1 MYHYLLR
8 IIHHS
13 DSGFYYH
20 YWQIFWLVFQ
30 FLIFVFCTCFVSLSF
45 GQSNKVNAK
54 NNVNFSAFPNP
65 VKQGSLTIK
74 TYSTKEKEI
83 TIYNVLGKMVF
94 TQKFSEL
101 TKRLDLTQISS
112 GIYIMKVLEG
122 DKVATKK
129 LVIK

>member
-1 MYHYLLR
+1 MRKIY
-8 IIHHS
+8 I
-13 DSGFYYH
+13 
-20 YWQIFWLVFQ
+20 
-30 FLIFVFCTCFVSLSF
+30 LIFVFCTCFVSLSF

-54 NNVNFSAFPNP
+54 NSVNFSAFPNP

-74 TYSTKEKEI
+74 TYTTKEKEI